1 MNMITPKNLS
11 GFMELAPKDQV
22 LFERIKRKL
31 EETYQMYGFYPIDTP
46 VLERSEIL
54 LAKTGGDTEKQI
66 YRFSKGDTDMAMRF
80 DLTVPLAKY
89 VAKNYSEL
97 TFPFKRYQIGK
108 VYRGERAQQGRF
120 REFYQADIDI
130 VGDGELSVVNDAE
143 VPAIMYQVFTGLGL
157 SEFVIRLNN
166 RKILNGLFELYG
178 LGERT
183 TEVMRII
190 DKLEKIGADN
200 VKAELGELGVAAE
213 AADALLDLLAF
224 QGTNAQILEKLG
236 ALTGRNERFDL
247 GVQELSEVLYYLERF
262 GVPQEYF
269 RADLTIARGLDYYT
283 GTVYETTFLRHP
295 EIGSICSGG
304 RYDNLAGFYTKKKL
318 PGVGMSIGLTRLF
331 YILNEFEY
339 LNRGLSAPA
348 DVLVIPMTDDMTS
361 AVEISSQLRFGGIR
375 AQIYFEKKK
384 FKHKIGYADKLGIPY
399 AIFLG
404 EDELREHKVT
414 LKKLFAGEDDA
425 DKQVTVTLDEAAA
438 LIRNGI
444 AALGEGRCIE
454 VK

>member
-361 AVEISSQLRFGGIR
+361 AVEISSQLRLGGIR

-414 LKKLFAGEDDA
+414 LKKLFAGGDDA

-438 LIRNGI
+438 LIRDGI

>member
-89 VAKNYSEL
+89 VAKNYAEL

-224 QGTNAQILEKLG
+224 RGTNAQILEKLG

-414 LKKLFAGEDDA
+414 LKKLFAGEDNA

-438 LIRNGI
+438 LIRDGI

>member
-224 QGTNAQILEKLG
+224 RGTNAQILEKLG

-414 LKKLFAGEDDA
+414 LKKLFAGEDNA

-438 LIRNGI
+438 LIRDGI